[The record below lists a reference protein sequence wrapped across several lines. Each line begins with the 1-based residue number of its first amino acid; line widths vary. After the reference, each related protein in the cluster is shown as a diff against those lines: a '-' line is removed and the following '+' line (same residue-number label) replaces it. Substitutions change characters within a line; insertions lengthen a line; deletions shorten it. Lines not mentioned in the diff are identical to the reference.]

1 MKLYLAG
8 SHNPYHNVATE
19 RELFLNREEC
29 IYLWVNSPCVVIGRN
44 QNPYCEVNLP
54 YIKKEG
60 ISLVRRYSGG
70 GAVFHDL
77 GNLNYTYISRSGD
90 PSFIIDFICDCL
102 KEFSITAEK
111 SGRNDIL
118 ADGRKI
124 SGMASLT
131 DRGIYLYH
139 GTLMF
144 DVNINKLIDSLSPSK
159 LKLESKGISSVA
171 SRVINLQKLSPEI
184 SISRFISKISSKLGT
199 KPLLPPENNIEIEER
214 KLKSHEWIFSESPE
228 YKTKIERRLHDS
240 LYQFSLLIVS
250 GKIKD
255 VKVNTDDL
263 HPLSLDFLC
272 ADLIGK
278 EYDYSDICKKIDSV
292 SYI

>member
-8 SHNPYHNVATE
+8 SHNPYHNVAIE
-19 RELFLNREEC
+19 RELFLNSEEC

-44 QNPYCEVNLP
+44 QNPYCEVNLS

-77 GNLNYTYISRSGD
+77 GNLNYTYISRSED

-102 KEFSITAEK
+102 KEFSITAGK

-144 DVNINKLIDSLSPSK
+144 DVNINKLINSLSPSE

-171 SRVINLQKLSPEI
+171 SRVINLRKLSPEI
-184 SISRFISKISSKLGT
+184 SISRFISKVSSKLGI
-199 KPLLPPENNIEIEER
+199 KPLLPPENNIEIEEL

-228 YKTKIERRLHDS
+228 YKTKIERRIHDS
-240 LYQFSLLIVS
+240 LYQFSLLVVS

-278 EYDYSDICKKIDSV
+278 EYDYSDICKKIDSI
-292 SYI
+292 S